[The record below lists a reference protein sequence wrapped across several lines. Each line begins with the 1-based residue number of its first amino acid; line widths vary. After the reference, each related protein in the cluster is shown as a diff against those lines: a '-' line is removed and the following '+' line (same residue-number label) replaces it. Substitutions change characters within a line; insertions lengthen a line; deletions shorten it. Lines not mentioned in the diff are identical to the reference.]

1 MSNTERIE
9 NEIKQLNERF
19 WEELKNDKFDEV
31 DLILKKVKNC
41 EALLHIYEDDEEIKP
56 NPTIPES
63 ETLNFLK
70 RIKKN

>member
-1 MSNTERIE
+1 MRNREQIE

-19 WEELKNDKFDEV
+19 WEELKKDNFDEV
-31 DLILKKVKNC
+31 ELILKRVKNC

-63 ETLNFLK
+63 EMLGFLK